1 MCHPPPQT
9 WCSDRH
15 PCWRAKEWNPWSHQ
29 HKSIFPPLSCLLGAQ
44 LPQWENWLLAREG
57 HAILYFGW
65 TVSAAVTNYSQLVS
79 RIQWTCFSRFL
90 SPCPI
95 GPKSSWTRK
104 YVYQLYGTHLIPTKV
119 KLRLKRKTLQST
131 PTLSQEYT
139 RFLTRLH
146 SCICPQCPAVLP
158 SVCPPMIS
166 ITPLI
171 LNTKNN
177 LPSCLLNS
185 KEEMVH
191 WLTYA
196 NTNNRDRCSYI
207 NTKQK

>member
-1 MCHPPPQT
+1 MLESQGV
-9 WCSDRH
+9 
-15 PCWRAKEWNPWSHQ
+15 K
-29 HKSIFPPLSCLLGAQ
+29 PLKPSAQ
-44 LPQWENWLLAREG
+44 IYLPTIKLPLRC
-57 HAILYFGW
+57 
-65 TVSAAVTNYSQLVS
+65 SAATVRKLTAGQGGPCHLVFWLNYVSCSNNSQLVS
-79 RIQWTCFSRFL
+79 RVQWTCFSRFL

-139 RFLTRLH
+139 RFLTPLH

-158 SVCPPMIS
+158 SVCSPMIS

-185 KEEMVH
+185 KEETVH

-196 NTNNRDRCSYI
+196 NTNHRDRCSYI
-207 NTKQK
+207 NPRQK